1 MYMAECLA
9 RARHQERLSE
19 AERERPGQQ
28 MAALRKL
35 RKRQERAERELL
47 QAWQR
52 IEQFRSALHA
62 G

>member
-1 MYMAECLA
+1 
-9 RARHQERLSE
+9 
-19 AERERPGQQ
+19 

>member
-1 MYMAECLA
+1 
-9 RARHQERLSE
+9 
-19 AERERPGQQ
+19 

-52 IEQFRSALHA
+52 IEQFRSALHT